1 MLAGAACILHWWA
14 RGLDEEAE
22 REEQT
27 MAGRSE
33 EIKGGL
39 KEGLGKLTGDDALEA
54 EGSGQK
60 KAGEAQ
66 RKASG
71 AFTEAKGNVKSAVGD
86 AIDSPTME
94 AEGEADK
101 LRGKAER
108 A

>member
-1 MLAGAACILHWWA
+1 
-14 RGLDEEAE
+14 
-22 REEQT
+22 

-54 EGSGQK
+54 EGAVEKQSGRTR
-60 KAGEAQ
+60 

-71 AFTEAKGNVKSAVGD
+71 ALHEAAGTVKRKVGD

-94 AEGEADK
+94 AEGEVERR
-101 LRGKAER
+101 RGQAER

>member
-1 MLAGAACILHWWA
+1 
-14 RGLDEEAE
+14 
-22 REEQT
+22 

-54 EGSGQK
+54 EGATQK
-60 KAGEAQ
+60 EAGRAE
-66 RKASG
+66 RKTSG
-71 AFTEAKGNVKSAVGD
+71 ALHEAKGSIKGAVGD
-86 AIDSPTME
+86 LIDSPTME
-94 AEGEADK
+94 AEGETEK